1 MYFSIAVSTTFGA
14 TDVSIKTPAMRR
26 VVNVHTILT
35 FIYNS
40 VIVALLASL
49 LIR

>member
-1 MYFSIAVSTTFGA
+1 
-14 TDVSIKTPAMRR
+14 MRR
-26 VVNVHTILT
+26 MVNFHTILT